1 MRWLLI
7 DFLAAVRD
15 YAPTNPDQYVVE
27 QAKEVATRNR
37 MDKRPPHRSDS
48 EQKSSFAGE
57 TPAYIRIVPG
67 IFFVFCRSD
76 PRGTA
81 VAVFA
86 VCYYEELGISGSM
99 RCGEGGTLRR
109 AQPLTIPPKERRSV
123 D

>member
-86 VCYYEELGISGSM
+86 VCLVPRAWRFRIDAM
-99 RCGEGGTLRR
+99 RRRRQQDGE
-109 AQPLTIPPKERRSV
+109 RSR
-123 D
+123 